1 MKQNNKKW
9 IYLNLLSLLILI
21 TFLTL
26 LFCRAAQKLNIKS
39 HKKKKHHEE
48 KEERSQF
55 PTNFSDVIRMN
66 PPPAPPALVRSSGRL
81 QNPNTGKV
89 STLFNVNFHSKLF
102 LQLLS
107 LNSELWLLAGALKKL
122 KPFCHKP
129 YTLSCIEAHPPSAVN
144 LIHTFTD
151 KLLFLDEPL

>member
-1 MKQNNKKW
+1 MKQNNKQW

-48 KEERSQF
+48 KEERPQF

-66 PPPAPPALVRSSGRL
+66 PAARPARPGTQFRAAPEPQYRKG
-81 QNPNTGKV
+81 
-89 STLFNVNFHSKLF
+89 
-102 LQLLS
+102 
-107 LNSELWLLAGALKKL
+107 E
-122 KPFCHKP
+122 
-129 YTLSCIEAHPPSAVN
+129 YT
-144 LIHTFTD
+144 F
-151 KLLFLDEPL
+151 

>member
-1 MKQNNKKW
+1 MD
-9 IYLNLLSLLILI
+9 LFESLSLLILI

-48 KEERSQF
+48 KEERPQF

-81 QNPNTGKV
+81 QNPSTGKV
-89 STLFNVNFHSKLF
+89 STLFNVKFHSKLF
-102 LQLLS
+102 SQLLS
-107 LNSELWLLAGALKKL
+107 LNSNYGCIKKL

-129 YTLSCIEAHPPSAVN
+129 YTLSCIEAHPKCS
-144 LIHTFTD
+144 
-151 KLLFLDEPL
+151 